1 VTGVRLVAH
10 QFRYDQRTFWREPA
24 SVFFTVALPI
34 IFLVL
39 FAAIFG
45 NDDIDIGGGTTVRAA
60 VYYVPGIMTLALVSA
75 TTLNLAI
82 SMTSVREQGVL
93 KRLRSTPLPPWV
105 FFAGRVCT
113 SSVISFLMVVLLL
126 AIGRVAYD
134 VDLPLETAPGVII
147 TVIVGTAA
155 GCFLGFAFT
164 TIIPSEQ
171 AAPAVT
177 NAIMLPLYFISG
189 VFVPTDDL
197 PDFMQRI
204 ADFFWVKHLFE
215 ALLTAFDPTTD
226 APGIAWGHI
235 AVVAIWGVAAL
246 LVAMRRFRW
255 TPREGTS

>member
-1 VTGVRLVAH
+1 MSDARLVLH
-10 QFRYDQRTFWREPA
+10 QFRYDQKTFWREPA
-24 SVFFTVALPI
+24 AVFFTVALPI

-60 VYYVPGIMTLALVSA
+60 VYYVPGIVTLAMVSA

-82 SMTSVREQGVL
+82 GMTAVREQGVL

-113 SSVISFLMVVLLL
+113 SAVISFLMVVLLL

-134 VDLPLETAPGVII
+134 VDLPIETVPGVI
-147 TVIVGTAA
+147 VAVLVGTIS
-155 GCFLGFAFT
+155 GCFLGFAMT
-164 TIIPSEQ
+164 ALIPSEQ

-177 NAIMLPLYFISG
+177 NAVMLPLYFISG

-197 PDFMQRI
+197 PEFMQRVG
-204 ADFFWVKHLFE
+204 DVFWVKHLFE
-215 ALLTAFDPTTD
+215 ALLTAFDPTTE

-235 AVVAIWGVAAL
+235 AVVAIWGVFGLVVAL
-246 LVAMRRFRW
+246 RTFRW
-255 TPREGTS
+255 TPRGSS

>member
-1 VTGVRLVAH
+1 VSDARLVLH
-10 QFRYDQRTFWREPA
+10 QFRYDQKTFWREPA
-24 SVFFTVALPI
+24 AVFFTVALPI

-60 VYYVPGIMTLALVSA
+60 VYYVPGIVTLAMVSA

-82 SMTSVREQGVL
+82 GMTAVREQGVL

-113 SSVISFLMVVLLL
+113 SAVISFLMVVLLL

-134 VDLPLETAPGVII
+134 VDLPIETVPGVI
-147 TVIVGTAA
+147 VAVLVGTIS
-155 GCFLGFAFT
+155 GCFLGFAMT
-164 TIIPSEQ
+164 ALIPSEQ

-177 NAIMLPLYFISG
+177 NAVMLPLYFISG

-197 PDFMQRI
+197 PEFMQRVG
-204 ADFFWVKHLFE
+204 DVFWVKHLFE
-215 ALLTAFDPTTD
+215 ALLTAFDPTTE

-235 AVVAIWGVAAL
+235 AVVAIWGVFGLVVAL
-246 LVAMRRFRW
+246 RTFRW
-255 TPREGTS
+255 TPRGSS